1 MQDDAH
7 ADTLDVRKT
16 LAILRRRE
24 MWNVAVPATMAS
36 PTNTASIIAAI
47 GRYDTQFVSSY
58 VRFLQL
64 LRNGSLG
71 IELPD
76 VPRVGHLEDNAV
88 IIKFWVTAASH
99 ADKDVRTVALEACIS
114 CSIPLSQATVER
126 SFGILTNHQSGNL
139 NTLLAGPMYLRNL
152 SMFVVNRTHLVSM

>member
-1 MQDDAH
+1 MERGRSCDDGKS
-7 ADTLDVRKT
+7 DQRSFYRCCYRPVRHH
-16 LAILRRRE
+16 
-24 MWNVAVPATMAS
+24 
-36 PTNTASIIAAI
+36 
-47 GRYDTQFVSSY
+47 FVSSY
-58 VRFLQL
+58 VRFLQH
-64 LRNGSLG
+64 LRYGSLG
-71 IELPD
+71 IAIPD
-76 VPRVGHLEDNAV
+76 VPRVVHLEDNAV

-152 SMFVVNRTHLVSM
+152 SMFVVNRTHLQVVSM